1 MDQGETGR
9 RPDRELDA
17 TIEGCAAAH
26 QRLLADVDTLTDED
40 IARPS
45 ALPDWT
51 IGHVLTH
58 LARNADSH
66 IRVYEAAARGVPTE
80 RYPGGQQGR
89 NAEIEM
95 GAARPAAE
103 QIADVRG
110 TIWRLESAWA
120 AVPADGWELTATVYG
135 APEPVVELPFRRWR
149 EVEVHPADLGRA
161 EYTIADW
168 SDGYVRRDLGRAEMT
183 WAARRPMGL
192 TALPPAALALTPP
205 RRLAW
210 LMGRLDVDG
219 LGAPGPWM

>member
-9 RPDRELDA
+9 RVDRELDA

-45 ALPDWT
+45 TLPDWT

-89 NAEIEM
+89 NVEIET

-103 QIADVRG
+103 QIAGCPRHHLATGVGVGGRAG
-110 TIWRLESAWA
+110 RRLG
-120 AVPADGWELTATVYG
+120 ADGHRVRRCRSRWSSCRSDGGVRSRSITPTSG
-135 APEPVVELPFRRWR
+135 APTF
-149 EVEVHPADLGRA
+149 
-161 EYTIADW
+161 TIDDW
-168 SDGYVRRDLGRAEMT
+168 SDELRA
-183 WAARRPMGL
+183 
-192 TALPPAALALTPP
+192 P
-205 RRLAW
+205 RSPR
-210 LMGRLDVDG
+210 G
-219 LGAPGPWM
+219 